1 MIQQTTLSPP
11 IRKRA
16 QESSNA
22 IARMY
27 ISMRHLLNRGF
38 YKPMGVSGAS
48 LRNALLT
55 LKPEIYG
62 SIAETKSELNGLL
75 YVIDRLPEGIA
86 ECVSVNL
93 TAEEGLSS
101 SSFQPII
108 PAKRRRNC
116 YRIDKDQM
124 VIEVTRG
131 RSEVYDILT
140 HLTFLYIEA
149 DKICD
154 RVYIPSSNQTT
165 REWQKIEVTATAT
178 KTIKKKELESTMAY
192 LAQLLECTYNE
203 AIEFYNR
210 FKTSKSPHRFI
221 QLIYHMVR
229 VAVQERCNG
238 EKRSVTFSAMLGD
251 QIGHHVHGERWAKQ
265 LFQVLERHNLGNR
278 PIHLIS
284 ANCHSFLNSLY
295 AEEALGDL
303 AKDLTFFGQF
313 TGDENNQQKVQRF
326 ATKHG
331 FIGVS
336 DNSGSNVHAQIIDT
350 DKINSKKYA
359 FPKGTIL
366 LVFDYAFGEQ
376 AYELMDE
383 LLKTNIGKQLESI
396 SVMGKA
402 GIMKGK
408 KGDIMVPTA
417 HIFEGTSDNYPF
429 HNDLSLKDFSNT
441 KIPTLEG
448 TMITVLGTSLQNK
461 DILTYFCR
469 SSWKVIGIEMEGV
482 HYQKAIQSAMHIR
495 KTVRPTIKLR
505 YAYYASDN
513 PLETGSTLASG
524 SLGQVGVVPTYTITQ
539 KILEKNKHGINAKTT
554 L

>member
-1 MIQQTTLSPP
+1 MTQQPTVSAAL
-11 IRKRA
+11 RKRA
-16 QESSNA
+16 QDSSNA

-38 YKPMGVSGAS
+38 YKPMGVSGTS
-48 LRNALLT
+48 LRKALLT

-62 SIAETKSELNGLL
+62 TIAETKTELNGLL
-75 YVIDRLPEGIA
+75 YVIDRLPEGIT
-86 ECVSVNL
+86 ECVSINM

-149 DKICD
+149 DKICN
-154 RVYIPSSNQTT
+154 RVYIPSSKQTI
-165 REWQKIEVTATAT
+165 REWQKIEATAT
-178 KTIKKKELESTMAY
+178 STKTVGKNELESTMAY

-203 AIEFYNR
+203 ATDFYNR
-210 FKTSKSPHRFI
+210 FQTPKNPHRFI
-221 QLIYHMVR
+221 RLIYHMVR
-229 VAVQERCNG
+229 VAINERSKGN
-238 EKRSVTFSAMLGD
+238 KRVITFSAMLRD
-251 QIGHHVHGERWAKQ
+251 QIGHHIHGERWANQ
-265 LFQVLERHNLGNR
+265 LYQVLELHKLVDR
-278 PIHLIS
+278 PIHLVS
-284 ANCHSFLNSLY
+284 ANRHSFLNTIY
-295 AEEALGDL
+295 AEEALGKTE
-303 AKDLTFFGQF
+303 KDKTWFGQF
-313 TGDENNQQKVQRF
+313 IDDQTNQKKVNQF
-326 ATKHG
+326 AKKQG
-331 FIGVS
+331 FIEIK
-336 DNSGSNVHAQIIDT
+336 DNTGSNVHAQIIDT
-350 DKINSKKYA
+350 DKIKGNKYA
-359 FPKGTIL
+359 FAKGTVL
-366 LVFDYAFGEQ
+366 VVFDYAFGEQ

-396 SVMGKA
+396 SIMGKA
-402 GIMKGK
+402 GIMNGK

-417 HIFEGTSDNYPF
+417 HIFESTSDNYPF
-429 HNDLSLKDFSNT
+429 ENDLSPDDFANT
-441 KIPTLEG
+441 KIPTYKG

-461 DILTYFCR
+461 DILTYFCG

-482 HYQKAIQSAMHIR
+482 HYQKAIQSAIHIR
-495 KTVRPTIKLR
+495 KIVRPNIKLR

-524 SLGQVGVVPTYTITQ
+524 SLGQTGVVPTYTITQ
-539 KILEKNKHGINAKTT
+539 KILEKINS
-554 L
+554 

>member
-1 MIQQTTLSPP
+1 MTQQSTVSPS

-38 YKPMGVSGAS
+38 YKPMGISGAS

-62 SIAETKSELNGLL
+62 SVAETKSELNGLL
-75 YVIDRLPEGIA
+75 YIIDRLPEGIA

-93 TAEEGLSS
+93 TSEEGLSS

-108 PAKRRRNC
+108 PPKRRRNC

-165 REWQKIEVTATAT
+165 REWRKIEVTATAT
-178 KTIKKKELESTMAY
+178 KTIGKKELESTMAY

-203 AIEFYNR
+203 AIEFYDR
-210 FKTSKSPHRFI
+210 FKTPKSPHRFI

-229 VAVQERCNG
+229 VAVQERSNG

-251 QIGHHVHGERWAKQ
+251 QIGHHVHGERWANQ
-265 LFQVLERHNLGNR
+265 LYQVLEQHNLSNR

-284 ANCHSFLNSLY
+284 ANLHSFLNSLY
-295 AEEALGDL
+295 AEEALGKI

-331 FIGVS
+331 FIDVS
-336 DNSGSNVHAQIIDT
+336 DKSGSNVHAQIIDT
-350 DKINSKKYA
+350 DKIKSKKYA
-359 FPKGTIL
+359 FAKGTVL

-429 HNDLSLKDFSNT
+429 QNDLSSDDFTNIN
-441 KIPTLEG
+441 IPTLEG

-495 KTVRPTIKLR
+495 QTVRPDVKLR

-539 KILEKNKHGINAKTT
+539 KILEKISTE
-554 L
+554 

>member
-1 MIQQTTLSPP
+1 MTQHSIVSPS

-38 YKPMGVSGAS
+38 YKPMGISGAS

-62 SIAETKSELNGLL
+62 SVAETKSELNGLL

-101 SSFQPII
+101 SSFPPII

-124 VIEVTRG
+124 IIEVTRG

-154 RVYIPSSNQTT
+154 RVYIPTSNQTT
-165 REWQKIEVTATAT
+165 REWQKIEGTSTAT
-178 KTIKKKELESTMAY
+178 KAIGKKELESTMAY

-203 AIEFYNR
+203 ALEFYDR
-210 FKTSKSPHRFI
+210 FKTPKSPHRFV

-229 VAVQERCNG
+229 LAVNERSKG
-238 EKRSVTFSAMLGD
+238 EKRSITFSAMLGD
-251 QIGHHVHGERWAKQ
+251 QIGHHMHGERWANQ
-265 LFQVLERHNLGNR
+265 LHNVLEQHNLNNR

-284 ANCHSFLNSLY
+284 ANRHSFLNSLY
-295 AEEALGDL
+295 AEEALGKP

-313 TGDENNQQKVQRF
+313 TSDENNQQKVQRF
-326 ATKHG
+326 ATKQG
-331 FIGVS
+331 FIDVN
-336 DNSGSNVHAQIIDT
+336 DKSGSNVHTQIIDT

-359 FPKGTIL
+359 FAKGTVL

-429 HNDLSLKDFSNT
+429 HNDLSSEDFTNT

-482 HYQKAIQSAMHIR
+482 HYQKAIQSAMQIR
-495 KTVRPTIKLR
+495 KTVRTTIKLR

-539 KILEKNKHGINAKTT
+539 KILEKISTE
-554 L
+554 

>member
-1 MIQQTTLSPP
+1 MTQHSNVSPS

-62 SIAETKSELNGLL
+62 SIAETKTELKGLL

-101 SSFQPII
+101 ASFKPIV

-116 YRIDKDQM
+116 YRIDNDQM

-154 RVYIPSSNQTT
+154 RVYISSSQQTT
-165 REWQKIEVTATAT
+165 REWQKIKAAATTT
-178 KTIKKKELESTMAY
+178 KTVAKTELESTMAY

-203 AIEFYNR
+203 AVDFYHR
-210 FKTSKSPHRFI
+210 FQTPQSQNRFI

-229 VAVQERCNG
+229 LAVQERNNG
-238 EKRSVTFSAMLGD
+238 DKRSVTFSAMLGD
-251 QIGHHVHGERWAKQ
+251 QIGHHVHGERWANQ
-265 LFQVLERHNLGNR
+265 LYQTLEDHKLSKR

-284 ANCHSFLNSLY
+284 ANQHSFLNTLY
-295 AEEALGDL
+295 AEKALRKTAEDME
-303 AKDLTFFGQF
+303 FFGQF
-313 TGDENNQQKVQRF
+313 IADENKQNKVGLF
-326 ATKHG
+326 AAKQG
-331 FIGVS
+331 FITVE
-336 DNSGSNVHAQIIDT
+336 DKSGCNVHTQIIDT
-350 DKINSKKYA
+350 DKIKHKTYA
-359 FPKGTIL
+359 FPKGTVL
-366 LVFDYAFGEQ
+366 MVFDYAFGEQ

-383 LLKTNIGKQLESI
+383 LLKTQLGQQLESI
-396 SVMGKA
+396 SIMGKA

-429 HNDLSLKDFSNT
+429 YNDLSSEDFSDS
-441 KIPTLEG
+441 KIATLEG

-495 KTVRPTIKLR
+495 QTVRPDVKLR

-539 KILEKNKHGINAKTT
+539 KILEKISTE
-554 L
+554 

>member
-1 MIQQTTLSPP
+1 MSQQLNVSPS
-11 IRKRA
+11 IRRRA

-62 SIAETKSELNGLL
+62 SIAESKTELNGLL

-86 ECVSVNL
+86 ECVTVNL

-154 RVYIPSSNQTT
+154 RVYISSSKQTT
-165 REWQKIEVTATAT
+165 REWQKIEATAT
-178 KTIKKKELESTMAY
+178 TTKALEKTELESTMAY
-192 LAQLLECTYNE
+192 LSQLLGSTYNE
-203 AIEFYNR
+203 AIDFYYR
-210 FKTSKSPHRFI
+210 FQSPKSPHRFI
-221 QLIYHMVR
+221 KLIYYMVR
-229 VAVQERCNG
+229 VAVQERSNG
-238 EKRSVTFSAMLGD
+238 NKRSVTFSKMLGD
-251 QIGHHVHGERWAKQ
+251 QIGHHFHGERWANQ
-265 LFQVLERHNLGNR
+265 LCKALEQHKLSRR
-278 PIHLIS
+278 PLQLIS
-284 ANCHSFLNSLY
+284 ANQHSFLNTLY
-295 AEEALGDL
+295 AEEALGKP
-303 AKDLTFFGQF
+303 AKDIGFFGQF
-313 TGDENNQQKVQRF
+313 IADEKKQKKVF
-326 ATKHG
+326 NYATKRG
-331 FIGVS
+331 FIDVE
-336 DNSGSNVHAQIIDT
+336 DKSGCNVRAQIIDT
-350 DKINSKKYA
+350 DKIKHKKFT
-359 FPKGTIL
+359 FPKGTVL
-366 LVFDYAFGEQ
+366 MVFDYAFVEQ

-383 LLKTNIGKQLESI
+383 LLKTNIGQQLESI
-396 SVMGKA
+396 SIMGKA

-429 HNDLSLKDFSNT
+429 HNDLSSNDFSNT
-441 KIPTLEG
+441 NIPTLEG

-495 KTVRPTIKLR
+495 KTVRPTIKIR

-524 SLGQVGVVPTYTITQ
+524 SLGQLGVVPTYTITQ
-539 KILEKNKHGINAKTT
+539 KILEKISSK
-554 L
+554 

>member
-1 MIQQTTLSPP
+1 MTQHSIVSPS

-149 DKICD
+149 DKIFD

-178 KTIKKKELESTMAY
+178 KTIGKKELESTMAY

-203 AIEFYNR
+203 AIEFYDR
-210 FKTSKSPHRFI
+210 LKTSKHPHRFI

-229 VAVQERCNG
+229 VAVQERSNE

-265 LFQVLERHNLGNR
+265 LYQVLAQHNLSNR

-284 ANCHSFLNSLY
+284 ANRHSFLNSLY
-295 AEEALGDL
+295 AEEALGKP

-313 TGDENNQQKVQRF
+313 TSNRNNQKKVQGF

-331 FIGVS
+331 FIDVS
-336 DNSGSNVHAQIIDT
+336 DKSGSNVHAQIIDT
-350 DKINSKKYA
+350 DKIKSNKYGFA
-359 FPKGTIL
+359 KGTVL

-429 HNDLSLKDFSNT
+429 HNDLSPEDFTDT
-441 KIPTLEG
+441 KIPTLAG

-495 KTVRPTIKLR
+495 KTVRPIIKLR

-539 KILEKNKHGINAKTT
+539 KILEKISTE
-554 L
+554 

>member
-1 MIQQTTLSPP
+1 MTQQPTVSAAL
-11 IRKRA
+11 RKRA
-16 QESSNA
+16 QDSSNA

-38 YKPMGVSGAS
+38 YKPMGVSGTS
-48 LRNALLT
+48 LRRALLT

-62 SIAETKSELNGLL
+62 TIAETKTELNGLL
-75 YVIDRLPEGIA
+75 YVIDRLPEGIT
-86 ECVSVNL
+86 ECVSINM

-149 DKICD
+149 DKICN
-154 RVYIPSSNQTT
+154 RVYIPSSKQTI
-165 REWQKIEVTATAT
+165 REWQKIEATAT
-178 KTIKKKELESTMAY
+178 STKTVGKNELESTMAY

-203 AIEFYNR
+203 ATDFYNR
-210 FKTSKSPHRFI
+210 FQTPKNPHRFI
-221 QLIYHMVR
+221 RLIYHMVR
-229 VAVQERCNG
+229 VAINERSKGN
-238 EKRSVTFSAMLGD
+238 KRSITFSAMLRD
-251 QIGHHVHGERWAKQ
+251 QIGHHIHGERWANQ
-265 LFQVLERHNLGNR
+265 LYQVLEQHKLVDR
-278 PIHLIS
+278 PIHLVS
-284 ANCHSFLNSLY
+284 ANRHSFLNTIY
-295 AEEALGDL
+295 AEEALGKT
-303 AKDLTFFGQF
+303 AKDKTWFGQF
-313 TGDENNQQKVQRF
+313 IDDQTNQKKVNQF
-326 ATKHG
+326 AKKQG
-331 FIGVS
+331 FIEIK
-336 DNSGSNVHAQIIDT
+336 DNTGSNVHAQIIDT
-350 DKINSKKYA
+350 DKIKGNKYA
-359 FPKGTIL
+359 FAKGTVL
-366 LVFDYAFGEQ
+366 VVFDYAFGEQ

-396 SVMGKA
+396 SIMGKA
-402 GIMKGK
+402 GIMNGK
-408 KGDIMVPTA
+408 KGDIMAPTA

-429 HNDLSLKDFSNT
+429 ENDLSPDDFANT
-441 KIPTLEG
+441 KIPTYKG

-461 DILTYFCR
+461 DILTYFCG

-495 KTVRPTIKLR
+495 KTVRPNIKLR

-524 SLGQVGVVPTYTITQ
+524 SLGQTGVVPTYTITQ
-539 KILEKNKHGINAKTT
+539 KILEKINS
-554 L
+554 

>member
-1 MIQQTTLSPP
+1 MSITQHQTVSAAL
-11 IRKRA
+11 RKRA
-16 QESSNA
+16 QDSSNA

-38 YKPMGVSGAS
+38 YKPMGVSGTS
-48 LRNALLT
+48 LRKALLT

-62 SIAETKSELNGLL
+62 TIAETKTELNGLL
-75 YVIDRLPEGIA
+75 YVIDRLPEGIT
-86 ECVSVNL
+86 ECVSINM

-116 YRIDKDQM
+116 YRIDKDQV

-149 DKICD
+149 DKICN
-154 RVYIPSSNQTT
+154 RVYIPSSKQTI
-165 REWQKIEVTATAT
+165 REWHKIEATAT
-178 KTIKKKELESTMAY
+178 STKNVGKNELESTMAY

-203 AIEFYNR
+203 ATDFYNR
-210 FKTSKSPHRFI
+210 FQTPKNPHRFI
-221 QLIYHMVR
+221 RLIYHMVR
-229 VAVQERCNG
+229 VAINERSKEN
-238 EKRSVTFSAMLGD
+238 KRVITFSAMLRD
-251 QIGHHVHGERWAKQ
+251 QIGHHIHGERWANQ
-265 LFQVLERHNLGNR
+265 LYQVLEQHKLIDR
-278 PIHLIS
+278 PIHLVS
-284 ANCHSFLNSLY
+284 ANRHSFLNTIY
-295 AEEALGDL
+295 AEEALGKS
-303 AKDLTFFGQF
+303 AKDKTWFGQF
-313 TGDENNQQKVQRF
+313 IDDQTNQKKVNQF
-326 ATKHG
+326 AKKQG
-331 FIGVS
+331 FIEIK
-336 DNSGSNVHAQIIDT
+336 DNTGSNVHAQIIDT
-350 DKINSKKYA
+350 DKIKRNKYA
-359 FPKGTIL
+359 FAKGTVL
-366 LVFDYAFGEQ
+366 VVFDYAFGEQ

-396 SVMGKA
+396 SIMGKA
-402 GIMKGK
+402 GIMNGS

-429 HNDLSLKDFSNT
+429 ENDLLPDDFAST
-441 KIPTLEG
+441 KIPTYKG

-461 DILTYFCR
+461 DILTYFCG

-495 KTVRPTIKLR
+495 KTVRPHIKLR

-524 SLGQVGVVPTYTITQ
+524 SLGQTGVVPTYTITQ
-539 KILEKNKHGINAKTT
+539 KILEKINS
-554 L
+554 

>member
-1 MIQQTTLSPP
+1 MTQQATVSPS

-38 YKPMGVSGAS
+38 YKPMGISGAS

-108 PAKRRRNC
+108 PTKRRRNC

-165 REWQKIEVTATAT
+165 REWQKIEATAKAT
-178 KTIKKKELESTMAY
+178 KAIGNKELESTMAY

-203 AIEFYNR
+203 ALEFYDR
-210 FKTSKSPHRFI
+210 FKTPKSPHRFI

-229 VAVQERCNG
+229 VAVQERSNG

-265 LFQVLERHNLGNR
+265 LYQVLAQNNLSNR

-284 ANCHSFLNSLY
+284 ANRHSVLNSLY
-295 AEEALGDL
+295 AEEALGKP

-313 TGDENNQQKVQRF
+313 TSDENNQQKVQRF

-331 FIGVS
+331 FIDVS
-336 DNSGSNVHAQIIDT
+336 DKSGSNVHAQIIDT
-350 DKINSKKYA
+350 DKIKSEKYA
-359 FPKGTIL
+359 FAKGTVL

-383 LLKTNIGKQLESI
+383 LLKTNIGQQLESI

-429 HNDLSLKDFSNT
+429 HNDLSAEDFSNT

-539 KILEKNKHGINAKTT
+539 KILEKISTE
-554 L
+554 

>member
-1 MIQQTTLSPP
+1 MTQHLTVSPS

-62 SIAETKSELNGLL
+62 SIAESKTELNGLL

-86 ECVSVNL
+86 ECVTVNL

-101 SSFQPII
+101 SSFKPII
-108 PAKRRRNC
+108 PSKRRRNC

-154 RVYIPSSNQTT
+154 RVYISSSKQTT
-165 REWQKIEVTATAT
+165 REWQKIEATAT
-178 KTIKKKELESTMAY
+178 TTKTVEKKELESTMAY
-192 LAQLLECTYNE
+192 LSQLLGCTYNE
-203 AIEFYNR
+203 AIDFYNR
-210 FKTSKSPHRFI
+210 FQTPKSPHRFI
-221 QLIYHMVR
+221 KLIYHMVR
-229 VAVQERCNG
+229 VAVQERSSRD
-238 EKRSVTFSAMLGD
+238 KRSVTFSAMLGD
-251 QIGHHVHGERWAKQ
+251 QIGHHFHGERWANQ
-265 LFQVLERHNLGNR
+265 LCRALEQHGLSGR
-278 PIHLIS
+278 PLHLIS
-284 ANCHSFLNSLY
+284 ANQHSFLNTLY
-295 AEEALGDL
+295 GEGALQKHAENMG
-303 AKDLTFFGQF
+303 FFGQF
-313 TGDENNQQKVQRF
+313 IADEKKQKKVYNF
-326 ATKHG
+326 ASKQG
-331 FIGVS
+331 FIDVE
-336 DNSGSNVHAQIIDT
+336 DNSGCNVRAQIIDT
-350 DKINSKKYA
+350 DKIKDKKYA
-359 FPKGTIL
+359 FSKGTVL
-366 LVFDYAFGEQ
+366 MVFDYAFGEQ

-396 SVMGKA
+396 SIMGKA

-429 HNDLSLKDFSNT
+429 NNDLSSNDFSNT
-441 KIPTLEG
+441 NIPTLEG

-495 KTVRPTIKLR
+495 KTIRPTIKLR

-524 SLGQVGVVPTYTITQ
+524 SLGQIGVIPTYTITK
-539 KILEKNKHGINAKTT
+539 KILEKIS
-554 L
+554 LE

>member
-1 MIQQTTLSPP
+1 MTQHLTVSPS

-62 SIAETKSELNGLL
+62 SIAESKTELNGLL

-86 ECVSVNL
+86 ECVTVNL

-101 SSFQPII
+101 SSFKPIV
-108 PAKRRRNC
+108 PSKRRRNC

-154 RVYIPSSNQTT
+154 RVYISSSKQTT
-165 REWQKIEVTATAT
+165 REWQKIEATAT
-178 KTIKKKELESTMAY
+178 TTKTVEKKELESTMAY
-192 LAQLLECTYNE
+192 LSQLLGCTYNE
-203 AIEFYNR
+203 AIDFYNR
-210 FKTSKSPHRFI
+210 FQTPKSPHRFI
-221 QLIYHMVR
+221 KLIYHMVR
-229 VAVQERCNG
+229 VAVQERSSRD
-238 EKRSVTFSAMLGD
+238 KRSVTFSAMLGD
-251 QIGHHVHGERWAKQ
+251 QIGHHFHGERWANQ
-265 LFQVLERHNLGNR
+265 LCRALEQHGLSGR
-278 PIHLIS
+278 PLHLIS
-284 ANCHSFLNSLY
+284 ANQHSFLNTLY
-295 AEEALGDL
+295 GEGALQKHAEDMG
-303 AKDLTFFGQF
+303 FFGQF
-313 TGDENNQQKVQRF
+313 IADEKKQKKVYNF
-326 ATKHG
+326 ASKQG
-331 FIGVS
+331 FIDVE
-336 DNSGSNVHAQIIDT
+336 DNSGCNVRAQIIDT
-350 DKINSKKYA
+350 DKIKDKKHT
-359 FPKGTIL
+359 FSKGTVL
-366 LVFDYAFGEQ
+366 MVFDYAFGEQ

-383 LLKTNIGKQLESI
+383 LLKTNVGKQIESI
-396 SVMGKA
+396 SIMGKA

-429 HNDLSLKDFSNT
+429 NNDLSSNDFSNSN
-441 KIPTLEG
+441 IPTLEG

-495 KTVRPTIKLR
+495 KTIRPTIKLR

-513 PLETGSTLASG
+513 PLETGGTLASG
-524 SLGQVGVVPTYTITQ
+524 SLGQIGVVPTYTITK
-539 KILEKNKHGINAKTT
+539 KILEKIS
-554 L
+554 LE

>member
-1 MIQQTTLSPP
+1 MTQQSTVSPS

-38 YKPMGVSGAS
+38 YKPMGISGAS

-62 SIAETKSELNGLL
+62 SVAETKSELNGLL
-75 YVIDRLPEGIA
+75 YIIDRLPEGIA

-93 TAEEGLSS
+93 TSEEGLSS

-108 PAKRRRNC
+108 PPKRRRNC

-178 KTIKKKELESTMAY
+178 KTIGKKELESTMAY

-203 AIEFYNR
+203 AIEFYDR
-210 FKTSKSPHRFI
+210 FKTPKSPHRFI

-229 VAVQERCNG
+229 VAVQERSNG

-251 QIGHHVHGERWAKQ
+251 QIGHHVHGERWANQ
-265 LFQVLERHNLGNR
+265 LYQVLEQHNLSNR

-284 ANCHSFLNSLY
+284 ANLHSFLNSLY
-295 AEEALGDL
+295 AEEALGKI

-331 FIGVS
+331 FIDVS
-336 DNSGSNVHAQIIDT
+336 DKSGSNVHAQIIDT
-350 DKINSKKYA
+350 DKIKSKKYA
-359 FPKGTIL
+359 FAKGTVL

-429 HNDLSLKDFSNT
+429 QNDLSSDDFTNIN
-441 KIPTLEG
+441 IPTLEG

-495 KTVRPTIKLR
+495 QTVRPDVKLR

-539 KILEKNKHGINAKTT
+539 KILEKISTE
-554 L
+554 

>member
-1 MIQQTTLSPP
+1 MTQQSTVSPS

-38 YKPMGVSGAS
+38 YKPMGISGAS

-62 SIAETKSELNGLL
+62 SVAETKSELNGLL
-75 YVIDRLPEGIA
+75 YIIDRLPEGIA

-108 PAKRRRNC
+108 PPKRRRNC

-165 REWQKIEVTATAT
+165 REWQKIEATATAT
-178 KTIKKKELESTMAY
+178 KTIGKKELESTMAY

-203 AIEFYNR
+203 AIEFYDR
-210 FKTSKSPHRFI
+210 FKTPKSPHRFI

-229 VAVQERCNG
+229 VAVQERSNG

-251 QIGHHVHGERWAKQ
+251 QIGHHVHGERWANQ
-265 LFQVLERHNLGNR
+265 LHQVLEEHNLSNR

-284 ANCHSFLNSLY
+284 ANLHSFLNSLY
-295 AEEALGDL
+295 AEEALGKI

-331 FIGVS
+331 FIDVS
-336 DNSGSNVHAQIIDT
+336 DKSGSNVHAQIIDT
-350 DKINSKKYA
+350 DKIKSKKYA
-359 FPKGTIL
+359 FAKGTVL

-429 HNDLSLKDFSNT
+429 QNDLSSDDFTNIN
-441 KIPTLEG
+441 IPTLEG

-495 KTVRPTIKLR
+495 QTVRPDVKLR

-539 KILEKNKHGINAKTT
+539 KILEKISTE
-554 L
+554 

>member
-429 HNDLSLKDFSNT
+429 HNDLSLEDFSNT

-539 KILEKNKHGINAKTT
+539 KILEKISTE
-554 L
+554 

>member
-1 MIQQTTLSPP
+1 MTQHLTVSPS

-62 SIAETKSELNGLL
+62 SIAESKTELNGLL

-86 ECVSVNL
+86 ECVTVNL

-101 SSFQPII
+101 SSFKPIV
-108 PAKRRRNC
+108 PSKRRRNC

-154 RVYIPSSNQTT
+154 RVYISSSKQTT
-165 REWQKIEVTATAT
+165 REWQKIEATAT
-178 KTIKKKELESTMAY
+178 TTKTVEKKELESTMAY
-192 LAQLLECTYNE
+192 LSQLLGCTYNE
-203 AIEFYNR
+203 AIDFYNR
-210 FKTSKSPHRFI
+210 FQTPKSPHRFI
-221 QLIYHMVR
+221 KLIYHMVR
-229 VAVQERCNG
+229 VAVQERSSRD
-238 EKRSVTFSAMLGD
+238 KRSVTFSAMLGD
-251 QIGHHVHGERWAKQ
+251 QIGHHFHGERWANQ
-265 LFQVLERHNLGNR
+265 LCRALEQHGLSGR
-278 PIHLIS
+278 PLHLIS
-284 ANCHSFLNSLY
+284 ANQHSFLNTLY
-295 AEEALGDL
+295 GEGALQKHAEDMG
-303 AKDLTFFGQF
+303 FFGQF
-313 TGDENNQQKVQRF
+313 IADEKKQKKVYNF
-326 ATKHG
+326 ASKQG
-331 FIGVS
+331 FIDVE
-336 DNSGSNVHAQIIDT
+336 DNSGCNVRAQIIDT
-350 DKINSKKYA
+350 DKIKDKKHT
-359 FPKGTIL
+359 FSKGTVLMI
-366 LVFDYAFGEQ
+366 FDYAFGEQ

-383 LLKTNIGKQLESI
+383 LLKTNIGKQIESI
-396 SVMGKA
+396 SIMGKA

-429 HNDLSLKDFSNT
+429 NNDLSSNDFSNT
-441 KIPTLEG
+441 NIPTLEG

-495 KTVRPTIKLR
+495 KTIRPTIKLR

-513 PLETGSTLASG
+513 PLETGGTLASG
-524 SLGQVGVVPTYTITQ
+524 SLGQIGVVPTYTITK
-539 KILEKNKHGINAKTT
+539 KILEKIS
-554 L
+554 LE

>member
-1 MIQQTTLSPP
+1 MTQHLTVSPS

-62 SIAETKSELNGLL
+62 SIAESKTELNGLL

-86 ECVSVNL
+86 ECVTVNL

-101 SSFQPII
+101 SSFKPII
-108 PAKRRRNC
+108 PSKRRRNC

-154 RVYIPSSNQTT
+154 RVYISSSKQTT
-165 REWQKIEVTATAT
+165 REWQKIEATAT
-178 KTIKKKELESTMAY
+178 TTKTVEKKELESTMAY
-192 LAQLLECTYNE
+192 LSQLLGCTYNE
-203 AIEFYNR
+203 AIDFYNR
-210 FKTSKSPHRFI
+210 FQTPKSPHRFI
-221 QLIYHMVR
+221 KLIYHMVR
-229 VAVQERCNG
+229 VAVQERSSRD
-238 EKRSVTFSAMLGD
+238 KRSVTFSAMLGD
-251 QIGHHVHGERWAKQ
+251 QIGHHFHGERWANQ
-265 LFQVLERHNLGNR
+265 LCRALEQHGLSGR
-278 PIHLIS
+278 PLHLIS
-284 ANCHSFLNSLY
+284 ANQHSFLNTLY
-295 AEEALGDL
+295 GEGALQKHAENMG
-303 AKDLTFFGQF
+303 FFGQF
-313 TGDENNQQKVQRF
+313 IADEKKQKKVYNF
-326 ATKHG
+326 ASKQG
-331 FIGVS
+331 FIDVE
-336 DNSGSNVHAQIIDT
+336 DNSGCNVRAQIIDT
-350 DKINSKKYA
+350 DKIKDKKYA
-359 FPKGTIL
+359 FSKGTVL
-366 LVFDYAFGEQ
+366 MVFDYAFGEQ

-396 SVMGKA
+396 SIMGKA

-429 HNDLSLKDFSNT
+429 NNDLSSNDFSDTN
-441 KIPTLEG
+441 IPTLEG

-495 KTVRPTIKLR
+495 KTIRPTIKLR

-524 SLGQVGVVPTYTITQ
+524 SLGQIGVIPTYTITK
-539 KILEKNKHGINAKTT
+539 KILEKIS
-554 L
+554 LE

>member
-1 MIQQTTLSPP
+1 MTRQATVPSS

-62 SIAETKSELNGLL
+62 SIAESKTELNGLL

-108 PAKRRRNC
+108 PVKRRRNC

-154 RVYIPSSNQTT
+154 RVYISESNQTT
-165 REWQKIEVTATAT
+165 REWQKIETTATAT
-178 KTIKKKELESTMAY
+178 KTVEKKDLESTTAY

-203 AIEFYNR
+203 TVEFYNR
-210 FKTSKSPHRFI
+210 FQTSKSPHRFI
-221 QLIYHMVR
+221 KLIYHMVR
-229 VAVQERCNG
+229 VAVQERSSG
-238 EKRSVTFSAMLGD
+238 AKRSVTFSAMLGD
-251 QIGHHVHGERWAKQ
+251 QIGHHVHGERWANK
-265 LFQVLERHNLGNR
+265 LYKVLEQHNLTDR

-284 ANCHSFLNSLY
+284 ANRHSFLNYLY
-295 AEEALGDL
+295 AEEALGKPAEDM
-303 AKDLTFFGQF
+303 TFFGQF
-313 TGDENNQQKVQRF
+313 IADQNKQKKVQHF

-331 FIGVS
+331 LIDVD
-336 DNSGSNVHAQIIDT
+336 DNSGCNVHAQIVDT
-350 DKINSKKYA
+350 DKIKHKKLA
-359 FPKGTIL
+359 FNKGTVL

-383 LLKTNIGKQLESI
+383 LLKTKIGKQLESI

-429 HNDLSLKDFSNT
+429 YNDLSSEDFRNT

-448 TMITVLGTSLQNK
+448 TMITVLGTSLQNR

-469 SSWKVIGIEMEGV
+469 SSWNVIGIEMEGV

-524 SLGQVGVVPTYTITQ
+524 SLGHVGVMPTYTITQ
-539 KILEKNKHGINAKTT
+539 KILEKISSE
-554 L
+554 

>member
-1 MIQQTTLSPP
+1 MTQHSIVSPS

-38 YKPMGVSGAS
+38 YKPMGISGAS

-62 SIAETKSELNGLL
+62 SVAETKSELNGLL

-101 SSFQPII
+101 SSFPPII

-116 YRIDKDQM
+116 YRIDNDQM

-154 RVYIPSSNQTT
+154 RVYISSSKQTT
-165 REWQKIEVTATAT
+165 REWQKIEATATAT
-178 KTIKKKELESTMAY
+178 KSVGKKELESTMAY

-203 AIEFYNR
+203 AVEFYDR
-210 FKTSKSPHRFI
+210 FQTPKSPYRFI

-229 VAVQERCNG
+229 VAVQERSNG

-251 QIGHHVHGERWAKQ
+251 QIGHHVHGERWANQ
-265 LFQVLERHNLGNR
+265 LYNVLEQHNLNNR

-284 ANCHSFLNSLY
+284 ANRHSFLNSLY
-295 AEEALGDL
+295 AEEALGKP

-331 FIGVS
+331 FIDVN
-336 DNSGSNVHAQIIDT
+336 DKSGCNVHAQIIDT
-350 DKINSKKYA
+350 DKIKARSMRL
-359 FPKGTIL
+359 PK
-366 LVFDYAFGEQ
+366 EQ
-376 AYELMDE
+376 YCWFLIMRLANKLM
-383 LLKTNIGKQLESI
+383 S
-396 SVMGKA
+396 
-402 GIMKGK
+402 
-408 KGDIMVPTA
+408 
-417 HIFEGTSDNYPF
+417 
-429 HNDLSLKDFSNT
+429 
-441 KIPTLEG
+441 
-448 TMITVLGTSLQNK
+448 
-461 DILTYFCR
+461 
-469 SSWKVIGIEMEGV
+469 
-482 HYQKAIQSAMHIR
+482 
-495 KTVRPTIKLR
+495 
-505 YAYYASDN
+505 
-513 PLETGSTLASG
+513 
-524 SLGQVGVVPTYTITQ
+524 
-539 KILEKNKHGINAKTT
+539 
-554 L
+554 

>member
-1 MIQQTTLSPP
+1 MTQHLTVSPS

-62 SIAETKSELNGLL
+62 SIAESKTELNGLL

-86 ECVSVNL
+86 ECVTVNL

-101 SSFQPII
+101 SSFKPIV
-108 PAKRRRNC
+108 PSKRRRNC

-154 RVYIPSSNQTT
+154 RVYISSSKQTT
-165 REWQKIEVTATAT
+165 REWQKIEATAT
-178 KTIKKKELESTMAY
+178 TTKTVEKKELESTMAY
-192 LAQLLECTYNE
+192 LSQLLGCTYNE
-203 AIEFYNR
+203 AIDFYNR
-210 FKTSKSPHRFI
+210 FQTPKSPHRFI
-221 QLIYHMVR
+221 KLIYHMVR
-229 VAVQERCNG
+229 VAVQERSSRD
-238 EKRSVTFSAMLGD
+238 KRSVTFSAMLGD
-251 QIGHHVHGERWAKQ
+251 QIGHHFHGERWANQ
-265 LFQVLERHNLGNR
+265 LCRALEQHGLSGR
-278 PIHLIS
+278 PLHLIS
-284 ANCHSFLNSLY
+284 ANQHSFLNTLY
-295 AEEALGDL
+295 GEGALQKHAEDMG
-303 AKDLTFFGQF
+303 FFGQF
-313 TGDENNQQKVQRF
+313 IADEKKQKKVYNF
-326 ATKHG
+326 ASKQG
-331 FIGVS
+331 FIDVE
-336 DNSGSNVHAQIIDT
+336 DNSGCNVRAQIIDT
-350 DKINSKKYA
+350 DKIKDKKYA
-359 FPKGTIL
+359 FSKGTVL
-366 LVFDYAFGEQ
+366 MVFDYAFGEQ

-396 SVMGKA
+396 SIMGKA

-429 HNDLSLKDFSNT
+429 NNDLSSNDFSNT
-441 KIPTLEG
+441 NIPTLEG

-495 KTVRPTIKLR
+495 KTIRPTIKLR

-524 SLGQVGVVPTYTITQ
+524 SLGQIGVVPTYTITK
-539 KILEKNKHGINAKTT
+539 KILEKIS
-554 L
+554 LE

>member
-1 MIQQTTLSPP
+1 
-11 IRKRA
+11 
-16 QESSNA
+16 
-22 IARMY
+22 
-27 ISMRHLLNRGF
+27 
-38 YKPMGVSGAS
+38 
-48 LRNALLT
+48 
-55 LKPEIYG
+55 
-62 SIAETKSELNGLL
+62 
-75 YVIDRLPEGIA
+75 
-86 ECVSVNL
+86 
-93 TAEEGLSS
+93 
-101 SSFQPII
+101 
-108 PAKRRRNC
+108 
-116 YRIDKDQM
+116 
-124 VIEVTRG
+124 
-131 RSEVYDILT
+131 
-140 HLTFLYIEA
+140 
-149 DKICD
+149 
-154 RVYIPSSNQTT
+154 
-165 REWQKIEVTATAT
+165 
-178 KTIKKKELESTMAY
+178 MAY

-203 AIEFYNR
+203 ALEFYDR
-210 FKTSKSPHRFI
+210 FKTPKSPHRFI

-229 VAVQERCNG
+229 VAVQERSNG

-265 LFQVLERHNLGNR
+265 LYQVLAQHNLSNR

-284 ANCHSFLNSLY
+284 ANLHSVLNSLY
-295 AEEALGDL
+295 AEEALGKP

-313 TGDENNQQKVQRF
+313 TSDQNNQQKVQRF

-331 FIGVS
+331 FIDVS
-336 DNSGSNVHAQIIDT
+336 DKSGSNVRAQIIDT
-350 DKINSKKYA
+350 DKIKSEKYA
-359 FPKGTIL
+359 FAKGTVL

-383 LLKTNIGKQLESI
+383 LLKTNIGQQLESI

-429 HNDLSLKDFSNT
+429 QNDLSAEDFSNT

-539 KILEKNKHGINAKTT
+539 KILEKISTE
-554 L
+554 

>member
-429 HNDLSLKDFSNT
+429 HNDLSLEDFSNT

-469 SSWKVIGIEMEGV
+469 SSWKVIGIEMEEV

-539 KILEKNKHGINAKTT
+539 KILEKISTE
-554 L
+554 

>member
-1 MIQQTTLSPP
+1 MMPTTVSPTL
-11 IRKRA
+11 RKRA
-16 QESSNA
+16 QDSSNA

-38 YKPMGVSGAS
+38 YKPMGISGTS
-48 LRNALLT
+48 LRKALLT

-62 SIAETKSELNGLL
+62 TIAATKTELKGLL
-75 YVIDRLPEGIA
+75 YVIDRLPEGIT

-101 SSFQPII
+101 ASFTPII

-149 DKICD
+149 DKICN
-154 RVYIPSSNQTT
+154 RVYIASSKEST
-165 REWQKIEVTATAT
+165 REWQKIAATATAT
-178 KTIKKKELESTMAY
+178 KAVGKKELESTMAY
-192 LAQLLECTYNE
+192 LSQLLECTYQE
-203 AIEFYNR
+203 AMDFYQR
-210 FKTSKSPHRFI
+210 FQTPKNPHRLI
-221 QLIYHMVR
+221 RLIYHMVR
-229 VAVQERCNG
+229 VAMDERSKG
-238 EKRSVTFSAMLGD
+238 LKRVITFSTMLGD
-251 QIGHHVHGERWAKQ
+251 KIGHHIHGERWANQ
-265 LFQVLERHNLGNR
+265 LHQLLEQHQLLDR
-278 PIHLIS
+278 PIHLVS
-284 ANCHSFLNSLY
+284 ANRHSFLNSIY
-295 AEEALGDL
+295 AEEALGKSATDNSW
-303 AKDLTFFGQF
+303 FGQF
-313 TGDENNQQKVQRF
+313 IDNEATQKKVKTF
-326 ATKHG
+326 AKKRG
-331 FIGVS
+331 FIELN
-336 DNSGSNVHAQIIDT
+336 DQSGSNVDVQIIDT
-350 DKINSKKYA
+350 DKIQGQKYA
-359 FPKGTIL
+359 FVKGTVL
-366 LVFDYAFGEQ
+366 VVFDYAFGEQ

-396 SVMGKA
+396 SIMGKA
-402 GIMKGK
+402 GIMTGK

-429 HNDLSLKDFSNT
+429 HNDLSPEDFSGS
-441 KIPTLEG
+441 KIPTVKG

-461 DILTYFCR
+461 DILTYFCN

-495 KTVRPTIKLR
+495 KTVRPNIKLR

-524 SLGQVGVVPTYTITQ
+524 SLGQTGVVPTYTITQ
-539 KILEKNKHGINAKTT
+539 KILEKINSH
-554 L
+554 

>member
-1 MIQQTTLSPP
+1 MTQQATVSPS

-75 YVIDRLPEGIA
+75 YVIDRLPEGIV

-154 RVYIPSSNQTT
+154 RVYIPSSNQTI
-165 REWQKIEVTATAT
+165 REWQKIEVTATST
-178 KTIKKKELESTMAY
+178 KVIGKKELESTTAY

-203 AIEFYNR
+203 ALEFYDR
-210 FKTSKSPHRFI
+210 FKTPKSPHRFI

-229 VAVQERCNG
+229 VAVQERSNG

-265 LFQVLERHNLGNR
+265 LYQVLAQHNLSNR

-284 ANCHSFLNSLY
+284 ANRHSVLNSLY
-295 AEEALGDL
+295 AEEALGKP

-313 TGDENNQQKVQRF
+313 TGDDNNQQKVQRF

-331 FIGVS
+331 FIDVS
-336 DNSGSNVHAQIIDT
+336 DKSGSNVHAQIIDT
-350 DKINSKKYA
+350 DKIKSEKYA
-359 FPKGTIL
+359 FAKGTVL

-383 LLKTNIGKQLESI
+383 LLKTNIGQQLESI

-429 HNDLSLKDFSNT
+429 HNDLSAEDFSNT

-539 KILEKNKHGINAKTT
+539 KILEKISTE
-554 L
+554 

>member
-1 MIQQTTLSPP
+1 MTQHLTVSPS

-62 SIAETKSELNGLL
+62 SIAESKTELNGLL

-86 ECVSVNL
+86 ECVTVNL

-101 SSFQPII
+101 SSFKPIV
-108 PAKRRRNC
+108 PSKRRRNC

-154 RVYIPSSNQTT
+154 RVYISSSKQTT
-165 REWQKIEVTATAT
+165 REWQKIEATAT
-178 KTIKKKELESTMAY
+178 TTKTVEKKELESTMAY
-192 LAQLLECTYNE
+192 LSQLLGCTYNE
-203 AIEFYNR
+203 AIDFYNR
-210 FKTSKSPHRFI
+210 FQTPKSPHRFI
-221 QLIYHMVR
+221 KLIYHMVR
-229 VAVQERCNG
+229 VAVQERSSRD
-238 EKRSVTFSAMLGD
+238 KRSVTFSAMLGD
-251 QIGHHVHGERWAKQ
+251 QIGHHFHGERWANQ
-265 LFQVLERHNLGNR
+265 LCRALEQHGLSGR
-278 PIHLIS
+278 PLHLIS
-284 ANCHSFLNSLY
+284 ANQHSFLNTLY
-295 AEEALGDL
+295 GEGALQKHAEDMG
-303 AKDLTFFGQF
+303 FFGQF
-313 TGDENNQQKVQRF
+313 IADEKKQKKVYNF
-326 ATKHG
+326 ASKQG
-331 FIGVS
+331 FIDVE
-336 DNSGSNVHAQIIDT
+336 DNSGCNVRAQIIDT
-350 DKINSKKYA
+350 DKIKDKKYA
-359 FPKGTIL
+359 FSKGTVL
-366 LVFDYAFGEQ
+366 MVFDYAFGEQ

-396 SVMGKA
+396 SIMGKA

-429 HNDLSLKDFSNT
+429 NNDLSSNDFSNT
-441 KIPTLEG
+441 NIPTLEG
-448 TMITVLGTSLQNK
+448 TMITVLGTSLQNM

-495 KTVRPTIKLR
+495 KTIRPTIKLR

-524 SLGQVGVVPTYTITQ
+524 SLGQIGVVPTYTITK
-539 KILEKNKHGINAKTT
+539 KILEKIS
-554 L
+554 LE

>member
-1 MIQQTTLSPP
+1 
-11 IRKRA
+11 
-16 QESSNA
+16 
-22 IARMY
+22 
-27 ISMRHLLNRGF
+27 
-38 YKPMGVSGAS
+38 
-48 LRNALLT
+48 
-55 LKPEIYG
+55 
-62 SIAETKSELNGLL
+62 
-75 YVIDRLPEGIA
+75 
-86 ECVSVNL
+86 
-93 TAEEGLSS
+93 
-101 SSFQPII
+101 
-108 PAKRRRNC
+108 
-116 YRIDKDQM
+116 M

-154 RVYIPSSNQTT
+154 RVYISSSNQTT

-178 KTIKKKELESTMAY
+178 KAIGKKELESTMVY

-203 AIEFYNR
+203 ALEFYDR
-210 FKTSKSPHRFI
+210 FKTPKSPHQFI

-229 VAVQERCNG
+229 VAVQERSNG

-265 LFQVLERHNLGNR
+265 LYQVLAQHNLSNR

-284 ANCHSFLNSLY
+284 ANRHSFLNSLY
-295 AEEALGDL
+295 AEEALGKP
-303 AKDLTFFGQF
+303 AKDMTFFGQF
-313 TGDENNQQKVQRF
+313 TSDENNQQKVQRF
-326 ATKHG
+326 ATKLG
-331 FIGVS
+331 FIDVS
-336 DNSGSNVHAQIIDT
+336 DKSGSNVHAQIIDT
-350 DKINSKKYA
+350 DKIKSEKYA
-359 FPKGTIL
+359 FAKGTVL

-429 HNDLSLKDFSNT
+429 HNDLSSEDFSNT

-461 DILTYFCR
+461 DILTYFCQ

-539 KILEKNKHGINAKTT
+539 KILEKISTE
-554 L
+554 

>member
-1 MIQQTTLSPP
+1 MTQHLTVSPS

-62 SIAETKSELNGLL
+62 SIAESKTELNGLL

-86 ECVSVNL
+86 ECVTVNL

-101 SSFQPII
+101 SSFKPII
-108 PAKRRRNC
+108 PSKRRRNC

-154 RVYIPSSNQTT
+154 RVYISSSKQTT
-165 REWQKIEVTATAT
+165 REWQKIEATAT
-178 KTIKKKELESTMAY
+178 TTKTVEKKELESTMAY
-192 LAQLLECTYNE
+192 LSQLLGCTYNE
-203 AIEFYNR
+203 AIDFYNR
-210 FKTSKSPHRFI
+210 FQTPKSPHRFI
-221 QLIYHMVR
+221 KLIYHMVR
-229 VAVQERCNG
+229 VAVQERSSRD
-238 EKRSVTFSAMLGD
+238 KRSVTFSAMLGD
-251 QIGHHVHGERWAKQ
+251 QIGHHFHGERWANQ
-265 LFQVLERHNLGNR
+265 LCRALEQHGLSGR
-278 PIHLIS
+278 PLHLIS
-284 ANCHSFLNSLY
+284 ANQHSFLNTLY
-295 AEEALGDL
+295 GEGALQKHAEDMG
-303 AKDLTFFGQF
+303 FFGQF
-313 TGDENNQQKVQRF
+313 IADEKKQKKVYNF
-326 ATKHG
+326 ASKQG
-331 FIGVS
+331 FIDVE
-336 DNSGSNVHAQIIDT
+336 DNSGCNVRAQIIDT
-350 DKINSKKYA
+350 DKIKDKKHT
-359 FPKGTIL
+359 FSKGTVL
-366 LVFDYAFGEQ
+366 MVFDYAFGEQ

-383 LLKTNIGKQLESI
+383 LLKTNIGKQIESI
-396 SVMGKA
+396 SIMGKA

-429 HNDLSLKDFSNT
+429 NNDLSSNDFSNT
-441 KIPTLEG
+441 NIPTLEG

-495 KTVRPTIKLR
+495 KTIRPTIKLR

-513 PLETGSTLASG
+513 PLETGGTLASG
-524 SLGQVGVVPTYTITQ
+524 SLGQIGVVPTYTITK
-539 KILEKNKHGINAKTT
+539 KILEKIS
-554 L
+554 LE

>member
-1 MIQQTTLSPP
+1 MSITQHQTVSAAL
-11 IRKRA
+11 RKRA
-16 QESSNA
+16 QDSSNA

-38 YKPMGVSGAS
+38 YKPMGVSGTS
-48 LRNALLT
+48 LRKALLT

-62 SIAETKSELNGLL
+62 TIAETKTELNGLL
-75 YVIDRLPEGIA
+75 YVIDRLPEGIT
-86 ECVSVNL
+86 ECVSINM

-116 YRIDKDQM
+116 YRIDKDQV

-149 DKICD
+149 DKICN
-154 RVYIPSSNQTT
+154 RVYIPSSKQTI
-165 REWQKIEVTATAT
+165 REWHKIEATAT
-178 KTIKKKELESTMAY
+178 STKNVGKNELESTMAY

-203 AIEFYNR
+203 ATDFYNR
-210 FKTSKSPHRFI
+210 FQTPENPHRFI
-221 QLIYHMVR
+221 RLIYHMVR
-229 VAVQERCNG
+229 VAINERSKEN
-238 EKRSVTFSAMLGD
+238 KRVITFSAMLRD
-251 QIGHHVHGERWAKQ
+251 QIGHHIHGERWANQ
-265 LFQVLERHNLGNR
+265 LYQVLEQHKLIDR
-278 PIHLIS
+278 PIHLVS
-284 ANCHSFLNSLY
+284 ANRHSFLNTIY
-295 AEEALGDL
+295 AEEALGKS
-303 AKDLTFFGQF
+303 AKDKTWFGQF
-313 TGDENNQQKVQRF
+313 IDDQTNQKKVNQF
-326 ATKHG
+326 AKKQG
-331 FIGVS
+331 FIEIK
-336 DNSGSNVHAQIIDT
+336 DNTGSNVHAQIIDT
-350 DKINSKKYA
+350 DKIKRNKYA
-359 FPKGTIL
+359 FAKGTVL
-366 LVFDYAFGEQ
+366 VVFDYAFGEQ

-396 SVMGKA
+396 SIMGKA
-402 GIMKGK
+402 GIMNGS

-429 HNDLSLKDFSNT
+429 ENDLLPDDFAST
-441 KIPTLEG
+441 KIPTYKG

-461 DILTYFCR
+461 DILTYFCG

-495 KTVRPTIKLR
+495 KTVRPHIKLR

-524 SLGQVGVVPTYTITQ
+524 SLGQTGVVPTYTITQ
-539 KILEKNKHGINAKTT
+539 KILEKINS
-554 L
+554 

>member
-1 MIQQTTLSPP
+1 MTQHLTVSPS

-62 SIAETKSELNGLL
+62 SIAESKTELNGLL

-86 ECVSVNL
+86 ECVTVNL

-101 SSFQPII
+101 SSFKPII
-108 PAKRRRNC
+108 PSKRRRNC

-154 RVYIPSSNQTT
+154 RVYISSSKQTT
-165 REWQKIEVTATAT
+165 REWQKIEATAT
-178 KTIKKKELESTMAY
+178 TTKTVEKKELESTMAY
-192 LAQLLECTYNE
+192 LSQLLGCTYNE
-203 AIEFYNR
+203 AIDFYNR
-210 FKTSKSPHRFI
+210 FQTPKSPHRFI
-221 QLIYHMVR
+221 KLIYHMVR
-229 VAVQERCNG
+229 VAVQERSSSD
-238 EKRSVTFSAMLGD
+238 KRSVTFSAMLGD
-251 QIGHHVHGERWAKQ
+251 QIGHHFHGERWANQ
-265 LFQVLERHNLGNR
+265 LCRSLEQHGLSGR
-278 PIHLIS
+278 PLHLIS
-284 ANCHSFLNSLY
+284 ANQHSFLNTLY
-295 AEEALGDL
+295 GEGALQKHAENME
-303 AKDLTFFGQF
+303 FFGQF
-313 TGDENNQQKVQRF
+313 IADEKKQKKVYNF
-326 ATKHG
+326 ASKQG
-331 FIGVS
+331 FIDVE
-336 DNSGSNVHAQIIDT
+336 DNSGCNVRAQIIDT
-350 DKINSKKYA
+350 DKIKDKKYA
-359 FPKGTIL
+359 FSKGTVL
-366 LVFDYAFGEQ
+366 MVFDYAFGEQ

-396 SVMGKA
+396 SIMGKA

-429 HNDLSLKDFSNT
+429 NNDLSSNDFSNT
-441 KIPTLEG
+441 NIPTLEG

-495 KTVRPTIKLR
+495 KTIRPTIKLR

-524 SLGQVGVVPTYTITQ
+524 SLGQIGVVPTYTITK
-539 KILEKNKHGINAKTT
+539 KILEKIS
-554 L
+554 LE

>member
-1 MIQQTTLSPP
+1 MRQKSTVSFS

-62 SIAETKSELNGLL
+62 SIAESKTELNGLL
-75 YVIDRLPEGIA
+75 YVIDRLPEGIT
-86 ECVSVNL
+86 ECVSINL
-93 TAEEGLSS
+93 TAEEGLSF
-101 SSFQPII
+101 SSFKPIV

-154 RVYIPSSNQTT
+154 RVYISSTKEIT
-165 REWQKIEVTATAT
+165 REWLKIEATATAT
-178 KTIKKKELESTMAY
+178 KPLRKKELESTMAY

-203 AIEFYNR
+203 ALEFYYR
-210 FKTSKSPHRFI
+210 FQTHKFPHRFI
-221 QLIYHMVR
+221 QLIYHLVR
-229 VAVQERCNG
+229 VAIQERSNG

-251 QIGHHVHGERWAKQ
+251 QIGHHLHGERWANQ
-265 LFQVLERHNLGNR
+265 LYQVLEHHSLTDR

-284 ANCHSFLNSLY
+284 ANRHSFLNHLY
-295 AEEALGDL
+295 AEEALGKHAD
-303 AKDLTFFGQF
+303 DMNFFGQF
-313 TGDENNQQKVQRF
+313 IADENKQKRVLRF
-326 ATKHG
+326 ATKQG
-331 FIGVS
+331 LIEV
-336 DNSGSNVHAQIIDT
+336 DDKSGCNVHAQIIET
-350 DKINSKKYA
+350 DKIKNNKLTFK
-359 FPKGTIL
+359 KGTVL
-366 LVFDYAFGEQ
+366 LIFDYAFGEQ

-383 LLKTNIGKQLESI
+383 LLKTKIGKKLKSI

-429 HNDLSLKDFSNT
+429 HNDLSSEDFSNT

-482 HYQKAIQSAMHIR
+482 HYQKAIQSAMYIR
-495 KTVRPTIKLR
+495 KTVRPSIKLR

-539 KILEKNKHGINAKTT
+539 KILEKISAQ
-554 L
+554 

>member
-1 MIQQTTLSPP
+1 MTQQPTVSAAL
-11 IRKRA
+11 RKRA
-16 QESSNA
+16 QDSSNA

-38 YKPMGVSGAS
+38 YKPMGVSGTS
-48 LRNALLT
+48 LRRALLT

-62 SIAETKSELNGLL
+62 TIAETKTELNGLL
-75 YVIDRLPEGIA
+75 YVIDRLPEGIT
-86 ECVSVNL
+86 ECVSINM

-149 DKICD
+149 DKICN
-154 RVYIPSSNQTT
+154 RVYIPLSKHTI
-165 REWQKIEVTATAT
+165 REWQKIEATAT
-178 KTIKKKELESTMAY
+178 STKTVGKNELESTMAY

-203 AIEFYNR
+203 ATDFYNR
-210 FKTSKSPHRFI
+210 FQTPKNPHRFI
-221 QLIYHMVR
+221 RLIYHMVH
-229 VAVQERCNG
+229 VAINERSKGN
-238 EKRSVTFSAMLGD
+238 KRAITFSAMLRD
-251 QIGHHVHGERWAKQ
+251 QIGHHIHGERWANQ
-265 LFQVLERHNLGNR
+265 LYQVLEQHKLVDR
-278 PIHLIS
+278 PIHLVS
-284 ANCHSFLNSLY
+284 ANCHSFLNTIY
-295 AEEALGDL
+295 AEEALGKS
-303 AKDLTFFGQF
+303 AKDKTWFGQF
-313 TGDENNQQKVQRF
+313 IDDQTNQKKVTQF
-326 ATKHG
+326 AKKQG
-331 FIGVS
+331 FIEIK
-336 DNSGSNVHAQIIDT
+336 DNTGSNVHAQIIDT
-350 DKINSKKYA
+350 DKIKGNKYA
-359 FPKGTIL
+359 FAKGTVL
-366 LVFDYAFGEQ
+366 VVFDYAFGEQ

-383 LLKTNIGKQLESI
+383 LLKTSIGKQLESI
-396 SVMGKA
+396 SIMGKA
-402 GIMKGK
+402 GIMNGK

-429 HNDLSLKDFSNT
+429 ENDLSPDDFANT
-441 KIPTLEG
+441 KIPTYKG

-461 DILTYFCR
+461 DILTYFCG

-495 KTVRPTIKLR
+495 KKVRPNIKLR

-524 SLGQVGVVPTYTITQ
+524 SLGQTGVVPTYTITQ
-539 KILEKNKHGINAKTT
+539 KILEKINS
-554 L
+554 

>member
-1 MIQQTTLSPP
+1 MTQHLTVSPS

-62 SIAETKSELNGLL
+62 SIAESKTELNGLL

-86 ECVSVNL
+86 ECVTVNL

-101 SSFQPII
+101 SSFKPIV
-108 PAKRRRNC
+108 PSKRRRNC

-154 RVYIPSSNQTT
+154 RVYISSSKQTT
-165 REWQKIEVTATAT
+165 REWQKIEATAT
-178 KTIKKKELESTMAY
+178 TTKTVEKKELESTMAY
-192 LAQLLECTYNE
+192 LSQLLGCTYNE
-203 AIEFYNR
+203 AIDFYNR
-210 FKTSKSPHRFI
+210 FQTPKSPHRFI
-221 QLIYHMVR
+221 KLIYHMVR
-229 VAVQERCNG
+229 VAVQERSSRD
-238 EKRSVTFSAMLGD
+238 KRSVTFSAMLGD
-251 QIGHHVHGERWAKQ
+251 QIGHHFHGERWANQ
-265 LFQVLERHNLGNR
+265 LCRALEQHGLSGR
-278 PIHLIS
+278 PLHLIS
-284 ANCHSFLNSLY
+284 ANQHSFLNTLY
-295 AEEALGDL
+295 GEGALQKHAEDMG
-303 AKDLTFFGQF
+303 FFGQF
-313 TGDENNQQKVQRF
+313 IADEKKQKKVYNF
-326 ATKHG
+326 ASKQG
-331 FIGVS
+331 FIDVE
-336 DNSGSNVHAQIIDT
+336 DNSGCNVRAQIIDT
-350 DKINSKKYA
+350 DKIKDKKYA
-359 FPKGTIL
+359 FSKGTVL
-366 LVFDYAFGEQ
+366 MVFDYAFGEQ

-396 SVMGKA
+396 SIMGKA

-429 HNDLSLKDFSNT
+429 NNDLSSNDFSNT
-441 KIPTLEG
+441 NIPTLEG

-495 KTVRPTIKLR
+495 KTIRPTIKLR

-524 SLGQVGVVPTYTITQ
+524 SLGQIGVVPTYTITK
-539 KILEKNKHGINAKTT
+539 KILEQIS
-554 L
+554 LE